1 MRRKE
6 GVMRYVEI
14 AMAAIAVLH
23 LFGEKMRAAE
33 APASTYSITDL
44 GSLGGGRTSPMGINN
59 RGAVVGFSAT
69 VEGLTRA
76 FLYTGGSLV
85 DLGTLGGDESFA
97 YRINDNGIIVGRAQ
111 DSSGRFRA
119 FMTTISGAR
128 GIELTSL
135 DPRVDGDFSA
145 ALGVNSV
152 GEVTG
157 YYTTAGDHMSARNR
171 VFFYHDSRVEDL
183 GTFGGEDGRVVA
195 VNDGR
200 SMVGFF
206 SSEPHA
212 DYAQHRSFLSTGGKL
227 VPIGSLGGQL
237 TTARDLN
244 SRNEVVGDGDAGHG
258 AHHAFLFAGGTLR
271 DLGTLAGGLQ
281 SAAYGIN
288 ERGDI
293 VGFSEGSD
301 HSARAVIVTAGVM
314 RDLNG
319 LIPSGSGWVLTEAR
333 DINDAGRIVGTGWRD
348 GEQRGFLLTP
358 TDDE

>member
-6 GVMRYVEI
+6 GVMRYTRI
-14 AMAAIAVLH
+14 ATAAIVLLY
-23 LFGEKMRAAE
+23 LFGDEMRAAG
-33 APASTYSITDL
+33 APASTYSIADL

-59 RGAVVGFSAT
+59 RGAVVGFSTT
-69 VEGLTRA
+69 VDGLTRA

-97 YRINDNGIIVGRAQ
+97 YRISDNGIIVGRAQ

-119 FMTTISGAR
+119 FMTRMKSGA
-128 GIELTSL
+128 IELISL

-152 GEVTG
+152 GEATG

-171 VFFYHDSRVEDL
+171 VFFYRDSRVEDL

-195 VNDGR
+195 VNGR
-200 SMVGFF
+200 SLVGFF

-212 DYAQHRSFLSTGGKL
+212 DYAQHQSFLFTGGKL

-244 SRNEVVGDGDAGHG
+244 SRDEVVGDGDAGRG

-271 DLGTLAGGLQ
+271 DLGTLAGGQQ
-281 SAAYGIN
+281 SAAYAIN

-301 HSARAVIVTAGVM
+301 QSARAVIVTAGVM
-314 RDLNG
+314 SDLNG

-333 DINDAGRIVGTGWRD
+333 DINDAGRIVGTGWLD

-358 TDDE
+358 IR